1 MAKRLTLTWWGK
13 QFIAALE
20 SFTDSAR
27 LSRGRSY
34 ANNGKIKNYHID
46 QNEITA
52 QVRGSINAYFGVTKE
67 PTYFVSIEIKPID
80 ADSWSK
86 IINVLGSK
94 AGLISQLLIGEM
106 PNNIEEIF
114 TEQNLHLLPHTA
126 NDFKTKCSCPDYANP
141 CKHIAGVYYLVAQEL
156 EQDPFLLFELRGI
169 SRQDLKTQLENTPL
183 GKSLGDKIIGSEIV
197 RESAISYYTKP
208 VLESVKK
215 NMSCHDFW
223 QGKKRL
229 PTQMEPIVEP
239 AVPAVLIKK
248 AGDYPGFW
256 QREFSFIQSMTDFYV
271 RVKSNKNKIM

>member
-27 LSRGRSY
+27 LARGRSY
-34 ANNGKIKNYHID
+34 ANNGKIKHYQID
-46 QNEITA
+46 QNEIIA
-52 QVRGSINAYFGVTKE
+52 QVRGSINPYFGVTKE
-67 PTYFVSIEIKPID
+67 PTYFVSIDIKPID

-86 IINVLGSK
+86 IISVLGSK
-94 AGLISQLLIGEM
+94 AGLVSQLLIGEM

-114 TEQNLHLLPHTA
+114 AEHNLHLLPHSED
-126 NDFKTKCSCPDYANP
+126 DFKTKCSCPDFANP
-141 CKHIAGVYYLVAQEL
+141 CKHIAGVYYLVAQQL

-169 SRQDLKTQLENTPL
+169 SRQDLKTQLENTSL

-197 RESAISYYTKP
+197 RESAISYYTQP
-208 VLESVKK
+208 VLESVK
-215 NMSCHDFW
+215 NISYQEFW

-256 QREFSFIQSMTDFYV
+256 QKEYSFIQSMTEFYV